1 MTAFS
6 VARDSSGGHAGVRR
20 MLAIVGPTA
29 AGKTAAALALA
40 DLFPVA
46 LISLDSA
53 LVYRGLDIGT
63 AKPSLEE
70 QRRHPHQLI
79 DIRDPTEVFTVADYV
94 ADADAA
100 ARNALAAGRVPVL
113 VGGSMLYL
121 RAFRAGLA
129 QLPPTDPGIRA
140 ALTAELGER
149 GTDALHAELAAV
161 DPQAASGIHPNNPQ
175 RLLRALEVWRQSG
188 RPLSSYWA
196 MQGDTGVLQRL
207 GVELDV
213 VAWTPEPRAAL
224 HARIEDRLDAML
236 DAGFVAEVESL
247 RRRSDLHPDLPS
259 LRTVG
264 YRQIWEWL
272 ERPTDHRQLRE
283 SILAATRQLARRQ
296 LTWIRH
302 LGGIEAAE
310 PEQAFRLAS
319 TALARAT
326 EALG

>member
-1 MTAFS
+1 MTDPTIVDDALS
-6 VARDSSGGHAGVRR
+6 AGATRR
-20 MLAIVGPTA
+20 RVLAIVGPTA

-63 AKPSLEE
+63 AKPSPEE

-79 DIRDPTEVFTVADYV
+79 DIRDPTDIYTVADYV
-94 ADADAA
+94 ADADTA

-121 RAFRAGLA
+121 RAFRDGLA
-129 QLPPTDPGIRA
+129 QLPPADPEIRA
-140 ALTAELGER
+140 ALSAELSER
-149 GTDALHAELAAV
+149 GSDALHAELAAV

-188 RPLSSYWA
+188 RPMSSYWSL
-196 MQGDTGVLQRL
+196 QTNTGVRQRL
-207 GVELDV
+207 GAELDV
-213 VAWTPEPRAAL
+213 VAWTPEPRALL
-224 HARIEDRLDAML
+224 HARIETRLDAML

-247 RRRSDLHPDLPS
+247 RKRSDLHPQLPS

-272 ERPTDHRQLRE
+272 DRPTDHRQLRE

-310 PEQAFRLAS
+310 PERAFRLAT
-319 TALARAT
+319 TALARAVR
-326 EALG
+326 A